1 MTGTQTRATRQRA
14 AVREVLAETDEFR
27 SAQQLHDL
35 LRQRGNP
42 IGLTTVY
49 RAVQLLADSG
59 ELDVITIS
67 GDEKL
72 YRQCAKQTHHHH
84 LVCRECGR
92 TREVDMPA
100 VEQAA
105 ARLANR
111 YGFEDARH
119 TLEIFGRCPDC
130 VAADPTADDESDA
143 TG

>member
-1 MTGTQTRATRQRA
+1 MAGTQVRATRQRA

-49 RAVQLLADSG
+49 RAVQQLTESG

-72 YRQCAKQTHHHH
+72 YRQCARQAHHHH
-84 LVCRECGR
+84 LVCRDCGR
-92 TREVDMPA
+92 TREVDVPA
-100 VEQAA
+100 AERAA
-105 ARLANR
+105 VSLANQ
-111 YGFEDARH
+111 YGYTGVHH
-119 TLEIFGRCPDC
+119 TLEIFGRCPQC
-130 VAADPTADDESDA
+130 AAAQPAPEPT
-143 TG
+143 